1 LTSPTLAPDSV
12 LLAHGDSIVLAH
24 GVGGRTD
31 LPVPTGLAV
40 AAAALAVLV
49 SFLALGALWRTP
61 QLKGA
66 AAGRPLPVGLAKTVD
81 SPVFR
86 GVLRAI
92 VLFVFAVVLAAAFL
106 GPGET
111 RFNLAPYVL
120 YVTFWPGLVLVS
132 LAFGPVW
139 RVVNPLRV
147 VHAGLARLL
156 HVDPDAGLRPL
167 PPRVGMWPAA
177 VWLAVFTW
185 IELVFPDRAE
195 PQFVGAFLAAYLVVN
210 VWLGLI
216 FGRDWFA
223 NGDGFEVWYCLVAR
237 LSPWGRR
244 KDGVLVVRNPLDGV
258 ASQPVGPGLVAVVL
272 VLIGSTAFD
281 GLTRTLWW
289 SNNVNADDVPI
300 GTLGFA
306 AAVALIV
313 VAYLVACRIS
323 SWAIRRGKGARLAPT
338 PRALP
343 GVFAPTLIPIAIG
356 YTIAHYFSLM
366 FLDGQVP
373 IALASDPFQKG
384 WNLFGTADLQINYA
398 LLSTLLIASVQIGA
412 VVLGHVLAVVS
423 AHDRALVDV
432 KPASAAT
439 RSQYPMLVLM
449 IGLTCLAIGL
459 LVGT

>member
-1 LTSPTLAPDSV
+1 MTASTL
-12 LLAHGDSIVLAH
+12 LAH

-40 AAAALAVLV
+40 TAAAVAVLV
-49 SFLALGALWRTP
+49 SFLAVGALWRTP

-66 AAGRPLPVGLAKTVD
+66 AGGRPLPAGLARLID

-86 GVLRAI
+86 GVLQ
-92 VLFVFAVVLAAAFL
+92 AVVLLAAAVVVAAAFL
-106 GPGET
+106 GPSET

-139 RVVNPLRV
+139 RVVNPLRL
-147 VHAGLARLL
+147 VHGGLARLL
-156 HVDPDAGLRPL
+156 HLDPDTGLRPL
-167 PPRVGMWPAA
+167 PARVGMWPAA
-177 VWLAVFTW
+177 AWLAIFTW

-195 PQFVGAFLAAYLVVN
+195 PQFVGAFLVAYLVVN

-216 FGRDWFA
+216 FGRGWFA
-223 NGDGFEVWYCLVAR
+223 TGDGFEVWYSLVAR

-244 KDGVLVVRNPLDGV
+244 RDGVLVVRNPLDGV
-258 ASQPVGPGLVAVVL
+258 AAQAVGPGLIAVVL
-272 VLIGSTAFD
+272 VVIGSTAFD

-306 AAVALIV
+306 AAVAAIV
-313 VAYLVACRIS
+313 VAYLAACRAS
-323 SWAIRRGKGARLAPT
+323 SWAIGRGKGARVAPT
-338 PRALP
+338 VRALP
-343 GVFAPTLIPIAIG
+343 GVFAPALIPIAIG
-356 YTIAHYFSLM
+356 YTIAHYFSLL
-366 FLDGQVP
+366 FLDGQIP
-373 IALASDPFQKG
+373 IALVSDPFQRG
-384 WNLFGTADLQINYA
+384 WNLFGTADLQVNYA

-412 VVLGHVLAVVS
+412 VVVGHVLAVVS